1 MVAPLHGA
9 VKVIKGEVG
18 CRSSA
23 IEVYAGPSDSRLL
36 VYHVFTTIA
45 PTYPTRENTSRENI
59 EARLKIHQAHDS
71 LQSMRPDGQICP
83 HCPVQT

>member
-45 PTYPTRENTSRENI
+45 PHIRLEKTLAEKTSK
-59 EARLKIHQAHDS
+59 L
-71 LQSMRPDGQICP
+71 G
-83 HCPVQT
+83 